1 MEEHLLK
8 IFEGNSDL
16 FITTS
21 STGEVDERGKVQ
33 VETFTIHE
41 PVTLKIWKDHL
52 DGKQRIGIKPEK
64 DDLCKWGCIDIDP
77 QSYKDYSQKKVIDIL
92 KENQLPLIP
101 IRSKSGGLHLFL
113 FLKDWSPVK
122 EVLKKL
128 HEWNKNFFQALEV
141 FPMNKCMNMPYFNM
155 NATTEFAYNENNTP
169 IMIGGFLE
177 LVKNKTITL
186 EQLSSIKVKEYE
198 PEEDWKHYPPCIQKM
213 IMDKWSGNHR
223 NDLLYNVGVLEMK
236 KRDGKINIEE
246 MTNLLA
252 QRNQQIFVTPLDVN
266 EVKNS
271 VAKSVT
277 KKDYNYKC
285 PPKFGAITPICN
297 KDLCKFRKLGI
308 GSQVP
313 DLIDDF
319 DEITFIRTP
328 TTIEFTFNFQGE
340 KIVVNPED
348 MKDEKSWRV
357 KLLKYGIFWMT
368 LPRPRSGPSPFE
380 MLMSTIVKKAVEN
393 EQMKFEDNIGEQ
405 RYSFLKKFFE
415 NHIEEDDFKKLK
427 DNYVVLDSETNVCY
441 FKRITFEN
449 FLGKNKV
456 FRSANEAFNLL
467 GCERLDYHPGSGE
480 KNVWYVT
487 MPKFVDYKSTAPEP
501 SKKKKE
507 PTEMDDEFHTGKF
520 RT

>member
-1 MEEHLLK
+1 MEEQLLK
-8 IFEGNSDL
+8 IFEGNSTL

-33 VETFTIHE
+33 VETYTVHE

-64 DDLCKWGCIDIDP
+64 DDVARWGCIDIDP
-77 QSYKDYSQKKVIDIL
+77 HNYKEYNQKKIVDII
-92 KENQLPLIP
+92 KEYKLPLIP
-101 IRSKSGGLHLFL
+101 VRSKSGGLHLFL
-113 FLKDWSPVK
+113 FLDNWYPIRD
-122 EVLKKL
+122 LIKKL
-128 HEWNKNFFQALEV
+128 HQWNNDFFQAQEI
-141 FPMNKCMNMPYFNM
+141 FPMNKCLNMPYFNM
-155 NATTEFAYNENNTP
+155 NSTTEFAYNDSNTP
-169 IMIGGFLE
+169 VMIGAFLE
-177 LVKNKTITL
+177 LVKQKTISL
-186 EQLSSIKVKEYE
+186 DQLNKIKIKDYE
-198 PEEDWKHYPPCIQKM
+198 PESDWKQYPPCCQKM
-213 IMDKWSGNHR
+213 ISEKWSGNHR
-223 NDLLYNVGVLEMK
+223 NDLLFNIGVLEMK
-236 KRDGKINIEE
+236 KCDGNLSKKEITNI
-246 MTNLLA
+246 LLE
-252 QRNQQIFVTPLDVN
+252 RNKEIFTTPLDEREVVN
-266 EVKNS
+266 TVANS
-271 VAKSVT
+271 VS
-277 KKDYNYKC
+277 KKNYNLRC
-285 PPKFGAITPICN
+285 NTPLCD
-297 KDLCKFRKLGI
+297 KEKCKFRKLGI

-487 MPKFVDYKSTAPEP
+487 MPKFVDYKSAAPEP
-501 SKKKKE
+501 KKQNQ
-507 PTEMDDEFHTGKF
+507 PSEMDDEFHTGKF

>member
-1 MEEHLLK
+1 MEEQLLK
-8 IFEGNSDL
+8 IFEGNNAL

-33 VETFTIHE
+33 VETYTVHE

-64 DDLCKWGCIDIDP
+64 DDVAKWGCIDIDP
-77 QSYKDYSQKKVIDIL
+77 HNYKEYNQKKIVDII
-92 KENQLPLIP
+92 KEYKLPLIP
-101 IRSKSGGLHLFL
+101 ARSKSGGLHLFL
-113 FLKDWSPVK
+113 FLDNWYPIRDVI
-122 EVLKKL
+122 KKL
-128 HEWNKNFFQALEV
+128 HQWNNDFFQAQEI
-141 FPMNKCMNMPYFNM
+141 FPMNKCLNMPYFNM
-155 NATTEFAYNENNTP
+155 NSTTEFAYNDSNTP
-169 IMIGGFLE
+169 VMIGAFLE
-177 LVKNKTITL
+177 LVKQKTISL
-186 EQLSSIKVKEYE
+186 DQLNKIKVKDYE
-198 PEEDWKHYPPCIQKM
+198 PESDWKQYPPCCQKM
-213 IMDKWSGNHR
+213 ISEKWSGNHR
-223 NDLLYNVGVLEMK
+223 NDLLFNIGVLEMK
-236 KRDGKINIEE
+236 KCDGNLSKKEITNI
-246 MTNLLA
+246 LLE
-252 QRNQQIFVTPLDVN
+252 RNKEIFTTPLDEREVVN
-266 EVKNS
+266 TVANS
-271 VAKSVT
+271 VS
-277 KKDYNYKC
+277 KKNYNLRC
-285 PPKFGAITPICN
+285 NTPLCD
-297 KDLCKFRKLGI
+297 KEKCKFRKLGI

-487 MPKFVDYKSTAPEP
+487 MPKFVDYKSAAPEP
-501 SKKKKE
+501 KKQNQ
-507 PTEMDDEFHTGKF
+507 PSEMDDEFHTGKF

>member
-8 IFEGNSDL
+8 MFEGNSDL

-33 VETFTIHE
+33 VKTLTIHE
-41 PVTLKIWKDHL
+41 PVTLKLWKEHL
-52 DGKQRIGIKPEK
+52 EGKQRIGIKPEK
-64 DDLCKWGCIDIDP
+64 DDKCKWGCIDIDP
-77 QSYKDYSQKKVIDIL
+77 HNYKDYNQKKIVDII
-92 KENQLPLIP
+92 KEFKLPLIP
-101 IRSKSGGLHLFL
+101 ARSKSGGLHLFL
-113 FLKDWSPVK
+113 FLDDWYPVRD
-122 EVLKKL
+122 VIKKL
-128 HEWNKNFFQALEV
+128 HQWNNDFFQAQEI
-141 FPMNKCMNMPYFNM
+141 FPMNKCLNMPYFKM
-155 NATTEFAYNENNTP
+155 NSTTEFAYNDSNTP
-169 IMIGGFLE
+169 MMIGNFIDY
-177 LVKNKTITL
+177 VKTKTISL
-186 EQLSSIKVKEYE
+186 DQLNKIKVKDYE
-198 PEEDWKHYPPCIQKM
+198 PESDWKQYPPCCQKM
-213 IMDKWSGNHR
+213 ISEKWSGNHR
-223 NDLLYNVGVLEMK
+223 NDLLFNIGVLEMK
-236 KRDGKINIEE
+236 KSDGNLSKKEITNI
-246 MTNLLA
+246 LLD
-252 QRNQQIFVTPLDVN
+252 RNKQIFTTPLDEREVVN
-266 EVKNS
+266 TVANS
-271 VAKSVT
+271 VS
-277 KKDYNYKC
+277 KKNYNLRC
-285 PPKFGAITPICN
+285 NTPLCD
-297 KDLCKFRKLGI
+297 KEKCKFRKLGI

-328 TTIEFTFNFQGE
+328 TTIEFTFSFQGE

-427 DNYVVLDSETNVCY
+427 DNYVVLDSETNICY

-487 MPKFVDYKSTAPEP
+487 MPKFVDYKSAAPEP
-501 SKKKKE
+501 TKKKNE
-507 PTEMDDEFHTGKF
+507 PSEMDDEFHTGKF

>member
-1 MEEHLLK
+1 MEEQLLK
-8 IFEGNSDL
+8 IFEGNSTL

-33 VETFTIHE
+33 VETYTVHE

-64 DDLCKWGCIDIDP
+64 NDVARWGCIDIDP
-77 QSYKDYSQKKVIDIL
+77 HNYKEYNQKKIVDII
-92 KENQLPLIP
+92 KEYKLPLIP
-101 IRSKSGGLHLFL
+101 ARSKSGGLHLFL
-113 FLKDWSPVK
+113 FLDNWYPIRDVI
-122 EVLKKL
+122 KKL
-128 HEWNKNFFQALEV
+128 HQWNNDFFQAQEI
-141 FPMNKCMNMPYFNM
+141 FPMNKCLNMPYFNM
-155 NATTEFAYNENNTP
+155 NSTTEFAYNDSNTP
-169 IMIGGFLE
+169 VMIGTFLE
-177 LVKNKTITL
+177 LVKQKTISL
-186 EQLSSIKVKEYE
+186 DQLNKIKVKDYE
-198 PEEDWKHYPPCIQKM
+198 PESDWKQYPPCCQKM
-213 IMDKWSGNHR
+213 ISEKWSGNHR
-223 NDLLYNVGVLEMK
+223 NDLLFNIGVLEMK
-236 KRDGKINIEE
+236 KCDGNLSKKEITNI
-246 MTNLLA
+246 LLE
-252 QRNQQIFVTPLDVN
+252 RNKEIFTTPLDEREVVN
-266 EVKNS
+266 TVANS
-271 VAKSVT
+271 VS
-277 KKDYNYKC
+277 KKNYNLRC
-285 PPKFGAITPICN
+285 NTPLCD
-297 KDLCKFRKLGI
+297 KEKCKFRKLGI

-487 MPKFVDYKSTAPEP
+487 MPKFVDYKSAAPEP
-501 SKKKKE
+501 KKQNQ
-507 PTEMDDEFHTGKF
+507 PSEMDDEFHTGKF

>member
-1 MEEHLLK
+1 MEEQLFK
-8 IFEGNSDL
+8 IFEGNSTL

-33 VETFTIHE
+33 VETYTVHK
-41 PVTLKIWKDHL
+41 PVTLKLWKDHL

-64 DDLCKWGCIDIDP
+64 DDVVKWGCIDIDP
-77 QSYKDYSQKKVIDIL
+77 HNYKDYNQKKIVDII
-92 KENQLPLIP
+92 KEYKLPLIP
-101 IRSKSGGLHLFL
+101 ARSKSGGLHLFL
-113 FLKDWSPVK
+113 FLDNWYPIKDVI
-122 EVLKKL
+122 KKL
-128 HEWNKNFFQALEV
+128 HQWNNDFFQAQEI
-141 FPMNKCMNMPYFNM
+141 FPMNKCLNMPYYNM
-155 NATTEFAYNENNTP
+155 NSTTEFAYNDSNTP
-169 IMIGGFLE
+169 VMIGAFLE
-177 LVKNKTITL
+177 LVKLKTISL
-186 EQLSSIKVKEYE
+186 DQLNKIKVKDYE
-198 PEEDWKHYPPCIQKM
+198 PESDWKQYPPCCQKM
-213 IMDKWSGNHR
+213 ISEKWSGNHR
-223 NDLLYNVGVLEMK
+223 NDLLFNIGVLEMK
-236 KRDGKINIEE
+236 KSDGNLSKKEITNI
-246 MTNLLA
+246 LLE
-252 QRNQQIFVTPLDVN
+252 RNKEIFTTPLDEREVVN
-266 EVKNS
+266 TVANS
-271 VAKSVT
+271 VS
-277 KKDYNYKC
+277 KKNYNLRC
-285 PPKFGAITPICN
+285 NTPLCD
-297 KDLCKFRKLGI
+297 KEKCKFRKLGI

-340 KIVVNPED
+340 KIVVSPED

-368 LPRPRSGPSPFE
+368 LPRPRTGPSPFE

-405 RYSFLKKFFE
+405 KYSFLKKFFE
-415 NHIEEDDFKKLK
+415 NHIEEDDFNKLK

-467 GCERLDYHPGSGE
+467 GCERLEYHPGSGE

-487 MPKFVDYKSTAPEP
+487 MPKFVDYKSAAPEP
-501 SKKKKE
+501 KKKSE
-507 PTEMDDEFHTGKF
+507 PSEMDDEFHTGKF

>member
-1 MEEHLLK
+1 MEEQLLK
-8 IFEGNSDL
+8 IFEGNNAL

-33 VETFTIHE
+33 VETYTVHE

-64 DDLCKWGCIDIDP
+64 DDVARWGCIDIDP
-77 QSYKDYSQKKVIDIL
+77 HNYKEYNQKKIVDII
-92 KENQLPLIP
+92 KEYKLPLIP
-101 IRSKSGGLHLFL
+101 VRSKSGGLHLFL
-113 FLKDWSPVK
+113 FLDNWYPIKDVI
-122 EVLKKL
+122 KKL
-128 HEWNKNFFQALEV
+128 HQWNNDFFQAQEI
-141 FPMNKCMNMPYFNM
+141 FPMNKCLNMPYFNM
-155 NATTEFAYNENNTP
+155 NSTTEFAYNDSNTP
-169 IMIGGFLE
+169 VMIGAFLE
-177 LVKNKTITL
+177 LVKQKTISL
-186 EQLSSIKVKEYE
+186 DQLNKIKVKDYE
-198 PEEDWKHYPPCIQKM
+198 PESDWKQYPPCCQKM
-213 IMDKWSGNHR
+213 ISEKWSGNHR
-223 NDLLYNVGVLEMK
+223 NDLLFNIGVLEMK
-236 KRDGKINIEE
+236 KCDGNLSKKEITNI
-246 MTNLLA
+246 LLE
-252 QRNQQIFVTPLDVN
+252 RNKEIFTTPLDER
-266 EVKNS
+266 EVFNTVANS
-271 VAKSVT
+271 VS
-277 KKDYNYKC
+277 KKNYNLRC
-285 PPKFGAITPICN
+285 NTPLCD
-297 KDLCKFRKLGI
+297 KEKCKFRKLGI

-487 MPKFVDYKSTAPEP
+487 MPKFVDYKSAAPEP
-501 SKKKKE
+501 KKQNQ
-507 PTEMDDEFHTGKF
+507 PSEMDDEFHTGKF

>member
-1 MEEHLLK
+1 MEEQLLK
-8 IFEGNSDL
+8 IFEGNSTL

-33 VETFTIHE
+33 VETYTVHE
-41 PVTLKIWKDHL
+41 PVTLKLWKDHL

-64 DDLCKWGCIDIDP
+64 DDVVKWGCIDIDP
-77 QSYKDYSQKKVIDIL
+77 HNYKEYNQKKIVDII
-92 KENQLPLIP
+92 KEYKLPLVP
-101 IRSKSGGLHLFL
+101 VRSKSGGLHLFL
-113 FLKDWSPVK
+113 FLDNWYPIGDVI
-122 EVLKKL
+122 KKL
-128 HEWNKNFFQALEV
+128 HQWNNDFFQAQEI
-141 FPMNKCMNMPYFNM
+141 FPMNKCLNMPYFNM
-155 NATTEFAYNENNTP
+155 NSTTEFAYNDNNTP
-169 IMIGGFLE
+169 VMIGTFLD
-177 LVKNKTITL
+177 LVKQKTISL
-186 EQLSSIKVKEYE
+186 EQLNKIKVKDYE
-198 PEEDWKHYPPCIQKM
+198 PESDWKQYPPCCQKM
-213 IMDKWSGNHR
+213 ISEKWSGNHR
-223 NDLLYNVGVLEMK
+223 NDLLFNIGVLEMK
-236 KRDGKINIEE
+236 KCDGNLSKKEITNI
-246 MTNLLA
+246 LLE
-252 QRNQQIFVTPLDVN
+252 RNKEIFSTPLDER
-266 EVKNS
+266 EVINTVANS
-271 VAKSVT
+271 VS
-277 KKDYNYKC
+277 KKNYNLRC
-285 PPKFGAITPICN
+285 NTPLCD
-297 KDLCKFRKLGI
+297 KEKCKFRKLGI

-487 MPKFVDYKSTAPEP
+487 MPKFVDYKSAAPEP
-501 SKKKKE
+501 KKQNQ
-507 PTEMDDEFHTGKF
+507 PSEMDDEFHTGKF